1 MGENL
6 SVHTGT
12 AMKQTILVVSLAAI
26 ALLAAPIDQ
35 GQRDFAVNSL
45 QESRKAFLDSIA
57 GLSEAQWK
65 FKPAADRWS
74 IAEVAEHVILTE
86 AFLFGIEQNALK
98 SPAVAD
104 RKADRAVDEA
114 LLSEMADRTTK
125 RESPPEIGPTGRY
138 QNPNAA
144 ARAFKEARGRT
155 LEYVR
160 TTQDA
165 LRAHVAAVG
174 PVTRDA
180 YQILLMIAGHGNRHV
195 AQINEVKADAG
206 YPKK

>member
-1 MGENL
+1 
-6 SVHTGT
+6 
-12 AMKQTILVVSLAAI
+12 MKQTILVASLAAA

-86 AFLFGIEQNALK
+86 DVLFGMEQKALK

-104 RKADRAVDEA
+104 RKVDREADEA

-125 RESPPEIGPTGRY
+125 RESPPEVGPTGRY
-138 QNPNAA
+138 QTPNAA
-144 ARAFKEARGRT
+144 AGAFKEARGRT
-155 LEYVR
+155 LDYVR

-165 LRAHVAAVG
+165 LRAHVMNLG

-195 AQINEVKADAG
+195 AQINEVKAAAG

>member
-1 MGENL
+1 
-6 SVHTGT
+6 
-12 AMKQTILVVSLAAI
+12 MKQTILLVSLAA
-26 ALLAAPIDQ
+26 AVLLAAPIDR

-65 FKPAADRWS
+65 FKAAADRWS

-86 AFLFGIEQNALK
+86 DFLFGMEQKALK
-98 SPAVAD
+98 SPAVAE
-104 RKADRAVDEA
+104 RKVAREADEA
-114 LLSEMADRTTK
+114 LLSQMADRTTK
-125 RESPPEIGPTGRY
+125 RESPPEVGPTGRY

-144 ARAFKEARGRT
+144 ARAFKEARGHT

-160 TTQDA
+160 TTQDD
-165 LRAHVAAVG
+165 LRAHVTTIG
-174 PVTRDA
+174 PVTGDA
-180 YQILLMIAGHGNRHV
+180 YQVFLMIAGHANRHV
-195 AQINEVKADAG
+195 AQINEVKAAAG